1 MSRLS
6 DKRVQKYF
14 ELARNASHYS
24 NNNRAKLG
32 SVLVYK
38 GRIISIGYNEGE
50 KTSPL
55 QKEYNALRG
64 FDPNCSGVKNTIHS
78 ECSCLIR
85 ARGANIDFSKA
96 HLFTYRIK
104 KDGSQGLARYCP
116 ACGGIIK
123 SMGIKNVYYTLD
135 EPGGWCYE
143 KLGDE

>member
-24 NNNRAKLG
+24 NNKRAKLG

-78 ECSCLIR
+78 E
-85 ARGANIDFSKA
+85 
-96 HLFTYRIK
+96 
-104 KDGSQGLARYCP
+104 
-116 ACGGIIK
+116 
-123 SMGIKNVYYTLD
+123 
-135 EPGGWCYE
+135 
-143 KLGDE
+143 